1 VQGAQLGVDAL
12 QEFSVPTPNYTA
24 ECGRTSGGVS
34 NAITKPG
41 TNDFHGKTY
50 WFLRNE
56 GLDATSFFGPQISP
70 FHRNQF
76 GGSAAD
82 PIQKDKTFVLGDFEP
97 ICQVQGLKSVQLV
110 VPSPAARGIGPNGQ
124 PTVAIVN
131 GSPLP
136 ASGPNDA
143 PNPDPTTH

>member
-1 VQGAQLGVDAL
+1 VI
-12 QEFSVPTPNYTA
+12 
-24 ECGRTSGGVS
+24 

-41 TNDFHGKTY
+41 TNNFHGAAY
-50 WFLRNE
+50 WFLRDE
-56 GLDATSFFGPQISP
+56 GLDANSFFATQRSP

-76 GGSAAD
+76 GGSAGG
-82 PIQKDKTFVLGDFEP
+82 PIQKDKTFIFGDFEA
-97 ICQVQGLKSVQLV
+97 IRQVRGLNSIQLT

-136 ASGPNDA
+136 ASGSNA
-143 PNPDPTTH
+143 ARIQTRRHI